1 MNPSWAA
8 ILDALNI
15 ASAQHRSSRGF
26 EATAAQVAE
35 ALGTDP
41 RLVQIWNFSLSTAQV
56 AQGLG
61 RLSRAEGPRP
71 AMVSRVP
78 GSRAGWRLTDAG
90 SRWLL
95 MYR

>member
-1 MNPSWAA
+1 MNPAWAA
-8 ILDALNI
+8 ILDALNV
-15 ASAQHRSSRGF
+15 ASTQHRSARGF
-26 EATAAQVAE
+26 EATAEQVAE
-35 ALGTDP
+35 VLGTDP
-41 RLVQIWNFSLSTAQV
+41 RMVRTWNFSLSTAQV

-71 AMVSRVP
+71 AMVSRVS
-78 GSRAGWRLTDAG
+78 GSRSGWRLTGAG